1 MKIREK
7 CKGSAPILRKR
18 TTTCLEPQ
26 SAIPPKLTQL
36 GNNRLQLVQIS
47 LVLSLVLDLLLDTLQ
62 DPDSGRVIVD
72 LSGCPQGS
80 LDDRGGGD
88 EIVSETVVQASLE
101 LKDVLDVGEEGLV
114 TLVEGFVGFGLVSVG
129 AARVESDGCGRRRK
143 SS

>member
-1 MKIREK
+1 MRIREK

-18 TTTCLEPQ
+18 KTTCLEPQ
-26 SAIPPKLTQL
+26 FVTPPTLTQL

-72 LSGCPQGS
+72 LSGRPQGS
-80 LDDRGGGD
+80 LDDRGRGD

-101 LKDVLDVGEEGLV
+101 LKDVLDVGKEGLV
-114 TLVEGFVGFGLVSVG
+114 TLVEGFVGFGLVGVG
-129 AARVESDGCGRRRK
+129 TARVEPDGCGRRRK